1 MNTETF
7 TFADAATGNPANVAV
22 TAERTGLCIR
32 PEGTGTFDGEYG
44 PIYLEIVHGK
54 PVLHVWTDINGQEP
68 VKLDLAAT
76 LESNRQPAAV

>member
-1 MNTETF
+1 MKTETF
-7 TFADAATGNPANVAV
+7 TFADATTGKPAKATV
-22 TAERTGLCIR
+22 TAEHAGLCIR

-44 PIYLEIVHGK
+44 PIYLEIVSGK
-54 PVLHVWTDINGQEP
+54 PVLHVWTNINGQEP